1 MPVSEGVVPLLDLKA
16 MALLGGTRGDAGVTV
31 TLGSC
36 LLITGFVCVWRGCL
50 SAVPKL
56 YLGISYKGAPA
67 PGLQLSDHRDGEAAA
82 VGW

>member
-16 MALLGGTRGDAGVTV
+16 MALLGGTRGHAGVTV

-56 YLGISYKGAPA
+56 YLGNLI
-67 PGLQLSDHRDGEAAA
+67 
-82 VGW
+82 